1 MNPVVDI
8 HLVKRTEDANH
19 LSTQKRV
26 PMTMKMVMEAA
37 YRVINLFM
45 SISTLRKVTIKHGL
59 LQKYYMHPRKKRG
72 GVSSC
77 RSLQLFVLR

>member
-1 MNPVVDI
+1 MDI

-19 LSTQKRV
+19 LSTQKHVGV

-45 SISTLRKVTIKHGL
+45 SISTLRKVRIKHGL